1 MGLYGVPPDTGG
13 DTKRIEIDFALPV
26 TLTDDEMR
34 QLCNFVQS
42 IAKRH
47 QPEGWV
53 HWQSGCGQ
61 KPIFSQ
67 ADAHFLGKEVDPAAP
82 ETGEPT
88 FDESVF
94 HIETTAREAYPTER
108 VAP

>member
-1 MGLYGVPPDTGG
+1 MGIYGVPPDTGG
-13 DTKRIEIDFALPV
+13 ETRRIEIEFALPV

-34 QLCNFVQS
+34 QFCDMVQK

-61 KPIFSQ
+61 KPILSQ
-67 ADAHFLGKEVDPAAP
+67 ADCRFLGKPVDPNAP
-82 ETGEPT
+82 ERGEPE
-88 FDESVF
+88 FDDTVF
-94 HIETTAREAYPTER
+94 HIETTAREAYPNEKISG
-108 VAP
+108 